1 VGASETNCQSNSQVE
16 AERSLEA
23 APRLEVCDLGLS
35 IGGRVILEK
44 VSFSVEPGEIV
55 GILGPNGSGKT
66 SLMRCIAGLW
76 RPDQGSVR
84 LDGMLLDRRGR
95 TKRADMG
102 VVFQDPSLDIKM
114 TARENLILGAKLFGI
129 GGREAARRADELL
142 ASMEL
147 TDRKADKV
155 ETFSGGMKRRLEL
168 ARALIN
174 EPIALLLDEPTSGL
188 DPIAFEAIWQ
198 RFIAL
203 RKARDL
209 SMLISTHRTDEAAR
223 CDRLLV
229 FDRGRVVTSDTPE
242 NILGRIAGDV
252 VILETSHGEDLM
264 TELCERFALTPQ
276 QDRDKV
282 ILRTENGH
290 ELIPRLVEAF
300 PPGVFK
306 SISLRQPSLADAFLQ
321 ITGHSLDEDEAAS

>member
-1 VGASETNCQSNSQVE
+1 MGASEPNRRSNSQVE
-16 AERSLEA
+16 AERSPEVG
-23 APRLEVCDLGLS
+23 PRLEVRDLRMS
-35 IGGRVILEK
+35 IRGRVILDQ
-44 VSFSVEPGEIV
+44 VSFSVAPGEIV

-66 SLMRCIAGLW
+66 SLMRCITGLW

-84 LDGMLLDRRGR
+84 LDGTLLDRRGR

-102 VVFQDPSLDIKM
+102 VVFQEPSLDIKM

-129 GGREAARRADELL
+129 SGREAARRADELL
-142 ASMEL
+142 EFMEL
-147 TDRKADKV
+147 ADRKADKV

-168 ARALIN
+168 GRALIN

-188 DPIAFEAIWQ
+188 DPIAFEATWQ

-203 RKARDL
+203 REARDL
-209 SMLISTHRTDEAAR
+209 SMLISTHRTDEAVR

-229 FDRGRVVTSDTPE
+229 FDRGHVVTNDTPE
-242 NILGRIAGDV
+242 NILGRLAGDV
-252 VILETSHGEDLM
+252 IILKTSHGEDLM
-264 TELCERFALTPQ
+264 TELRERFSLTPQ
-276 QDRDKV
+276 QDRDEV
-282 ILRTENGH
+282 ILRTERGH
-290 ELIPRLVEAF
+290 ELIPRLVESF

-321 ITGHSLDEDEAAS
+321 ITGRSLDDDEGKA

>member
-1 VGASETNCQSNSQVE
+1 MTRNCCWPYAPAVLERIPVHRKTAPIIDARRERGIRGPVRTESSIESRHE
-16 AERSLEA
+16 AERSPQA
-23 APRLEVCDLGLS
+23 GPRLEVRDLRLS
-35 IGGRVILEK
+35 IGGRVILDK
-44 VSFSVEPGEIV
+44 VSFSVAPGEIV

-66 SLMRCIAGLW
+66 SLMRCITGLW

-84 LDGMLLDRRGR
+84 LDGTLLDRRGR

-242 NILGRIAGDV
+242 NILGRLAGDV
-252 VILETSHGEDLM
+252 VILRNE
-264 TELCERFALTPQ
+264 
-276 QDRDKV
+276 
-282 ILRTENGH
+282 
-290 ELIPRLVEAF
+290 PR
-300 PPGVFK
+300 
-306 SISLRQPSLADAFLQ
+306 
-321 ITGHSLDEDEAAS
+321 